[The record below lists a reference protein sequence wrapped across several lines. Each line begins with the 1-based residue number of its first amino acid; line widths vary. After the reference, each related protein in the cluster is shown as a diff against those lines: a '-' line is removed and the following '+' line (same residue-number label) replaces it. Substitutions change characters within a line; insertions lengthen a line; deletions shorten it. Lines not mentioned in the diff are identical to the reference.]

1 MDFDR
6 IIRECGLSRG
16 IVETLFKIHNR
27 EWKNFGESLSA
38 LIESYDRGDEAF
50 GEAIATVA
58 KLENITAEELNLYIY
73 ALLYVRIYSLYREK
87 NISDTIFFDT
97 VRREIETIAGLC
109 FKELGIYGIQQN
121 KYRLWMR
128 FSIDGRLFSL
138 GALNFEI
145 RYDSEFCGE
154 VDGVILKKGDTHI
167 SVHIPRYEKLSE
179 ERCEEAYRQAREFF
193 KKHFGLEKII
203 FLCHSWM
210 LHPWLEEVLPKTSGI
225 IKFSEKYKKIEVSE
239 DLAEVKYWIFP
250 DDENTSLEELPQNTS
265 LQRAFIEKARAGESL
280 GVACGIR
287 I

>member
-1 MDFDR
+1 MDFER
-6 IIRECGLSRG
+6 IIRECGLSQG
-16 IVETLFKIHNR
+16 ICETLLRTEIKKENVDF
-27 EWKNFGESLSA
+27 
-38 LIESYDRGDEAF
+38 LIDAYDRGNEAF

-73 ALLYVRIYSLYREK
+73 ILLYIRIYSRYREK
-87 NISDTIFFDT
+87 NIPDNIFFDT
-97 VRREIETIAGLC
+97 VRREVETIAGLC
-109 FKELGIYGIQQN
+109 FKELGFYGIQQN
-121 KYRLWMR
+121 KYRAWMR

-154 VDGVILKKGDTHI
+154 VDGVTLEKGDTHI

-179 ERCEEAYRQAREFF
+179 ESCEEAYRQAREFF
-193 KKHFGLEKII
+193 KTHFGLEKII

-210 LHPWLEEVLPKTSGI
+210 LHPWLEDVLPKTSGI
-225 IKFSEKYKKIEVSE
+225 IKFSEKYKKIEVE
-239 DLAEVKYWIFP
+239 EHLAEVKYWIFP
-250 DDENTSLEELPQNTS
+250 DDENTPLEALPQNTS